1 MRISDWSSD
10 VCSSDLAY
18 TLRPSDARALAAANL
33 VLWIGPSL
41 ETFLDEP
48 LATLAQPGAAVELL
62 DSEGLTLHDSR
73 SRSEE
78 RRVGKECVSRV
89 DLGGR
94 RITQNKCA
102 THEHCRDPR
111 QTNGKTDGV

>member
-10 VCSSDLAY
+10 VCASPHAY

-73 SRSEE
+73 S
-78 RRVGKECVSRV
+78 GGGW
-89 DLGGR
+89 DLGSAQR
-94 RITQNKCA
+94 RTPGTNAHLLCRPLTDNKKLITL
-102 THEHCRDPR
+102 TIE
-111 QTNGKTDGV
+111 